1 MPSTADVTVRP
12 LRKDDVAACAAILGR
27 LPQWF
32 GIAAANAAYVESLGR
47 LPAFV
52 AVRAE
57 SARGETD
64 AVVGFIAIE
73 QHRPTAAEITVMGV
87 DPDLHRE
94 GIGHALVLAAEAR
107 CRADGIEWLHVKTR
121 GPSTYDD
128 DYERTRRF
136 YRAVGF
142 AELYESLSEWGAE
155 NAALVLVKHLPCSTS
170 AGRSSR
176 TPRTSPT

>member
-1 MPSTADVTVRP
+1 MPSTVDASVRR
-12 LRKDDVAACAAILGR
+12 LRKDDVAACAAILER

-32 GIAAANAAYVESLGR
+32 GLAAANAAYVESLAR

-52 AVRAE
+52 AT
-57 SARGETD
+57 RGEPE
-64 AVVGFIAIE
+64 AVVGFLAIE

-87 DPDLHRE
+87 DPALHRL

-155 NAALVLVKHLPCSTS
+155 NAALVLVKHLPCSIS

>member
-1 MPSTADVTVRP
+1 MPSTDDVTVRP
-12 LRKDDVAACAAILGR
+12 LRKDDVGACSAILGR
-27 LPQWF
+27 LPEWF

-52 AVRAE
+52 AVH
-57 SARGETD
+57 GEMD
-64 AVVGFIAIE
+64 EIVGFIAIE
-73 QHRPTAAEITVMGV
+73 EHRPTAAEITVMGV
-87 DPDLHRE
+87 DPDLHRR

-107 CRADGIEWLHVKTR
+107 CRADGVEWLHVKTR
-121 GPSTYDD
+121 GPTTYDD

-136 YRAVGF
+136 YRAEGF

-155 NAALVLVKHLPCSTS
+155 NAALVLVKHLPCSIS

-176 TPRTSPT
+176 TQRTSRG

>member
-1 MPSTADVTVRP
+1 MPSTPDATVRP
-12 LRKDDVAACAAILGR
+12 LGPDDIEACAAILGR

-32 GIAAANAAYVESLGR
+32 GMPDANAAYVESLGR

-52 AVRAE
+52 ALDCE
-57 SARGETD
+57 PPD
-64 AVVGFIAIE
+64 AVVGFLALE
-73 QHRPTAAEITVMGV
+73 RHRPTAAEIMVMGV
-87 DPDLHRE
+87 DPERHRR
-94 GIGHALVLAAEAR
+94 GIGHLLVMAAEAR

-136 YRAVGF
+136 YRAEGF

-176 TPRTSPT
+176 TRSTSPA

>member
-1 MPSTADVTVRP
+1 MPSTDDVSIRP
-12 LRKDDVAACAAILGR
+12 LKKDDVAACAAILER

-32 GIAAANAAYVESLGR
+32 GIAVANAAYVESLGR

-57 SARGETD
+57 PHT
-64 AVVGFIAIE
+64 VVGFIAIE
-73 QHRPTAAEITVMGV
+73 QHSPTAAEISVMGV
-87 DPDLHRE
+87 DPDLHRR

-107 CRADGIEWLHVKTR
+107 CHADEVEWLHVKTR

-136 YRAVGF
+136 YRAEGF
-142 AELYESLSEWGAE
+142 AELYESLSEWGE
-155 NAALVLVKHLPCSTS
+155 QNAALVLVKHLPCSIS
-170 AGRSSR
+170 AGHSSR
-176 TPRTSPT
+176 TQRTSPT

>member
-1 MPSTADVTVRP
+1 MPSTHDVTVRP
-12 LRKDDVAACAAILGR
+12 LRKDDIDACAAILAR

-32 GIAAANAAYVESLGR
+32 GIAEANAVYVDSLAR

-52 AVRAE
+52 AVTTEPA
-57 SARGETD
+57 D
-64 AVVGFIAIE
+64 AVVGFLAIE

-87 DPDLHRE
+87 DPEMHRQ
-94 GIGHALVLAAEAR
+94 GIGHMLVLAAEAR
-107 CRADGIEWLHVKTR
+107 CRADRIEWLHVKTR

-136 YRAVGF
+136 YRAEGF
-142 AELYESLSEWGAE
+142 AELYESLSEWGAA

-176 TPRTSPT
+176 TRNTSPG

>member
-1 MPSTADVTVRP
+1 
-12 LRKDDVAACAAILGR
+12 
-27 LPQWF
+27 
-32 GIAAANAAYVESLGR
+32 
-47 LPAFV
+47 
-52 AVRAE
+52 
-57 SARGETD
+57 
-64 AVVGFIAIE
+64 
-73 QHRPTAAEITVMGV
+73 MGV
-87 DPDLHRE
+87 DPDLHRR
-94 GIGHALVLAAEAR
+94 GVGHALVLAAEAR

-136 YRAVGF
+136 YRAEGF

-176 TPRTSPT
+176 TRSTSPG

>member
-1 MPSTADVTVRP
+1 MTSAR
-12 LRKDDVAACAAILGR
+12 AATILHR

-32 GIAAANAAYVESLGR
+32 GIPVANTAYVESLGR

-57 SARGETD
+57 THAI
-64 AVVGFIAIE
+64 AGFLAIE

-87 DPDLHRE
+87 DPDLHRR
-94 GIGHALVLAAEAR
+94 GVGHALVLAAEAR

-136 YRAVGF
+136 YRAEGF

-176 TPRTSPT
+176 TRSTSPG